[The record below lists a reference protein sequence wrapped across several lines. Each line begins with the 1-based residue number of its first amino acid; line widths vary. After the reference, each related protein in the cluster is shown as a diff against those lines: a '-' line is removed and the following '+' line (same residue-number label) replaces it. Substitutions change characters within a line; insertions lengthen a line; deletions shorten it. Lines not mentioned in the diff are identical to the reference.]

1 MEWAKD
7 PNLLISEKFAPLIFD
22 HMSPAQKKEKIGNI
36 DFQRNMIID
45 YGKNPDLLRK
55 KYESHSAIRFVVFLI
70 KNQFFRTRY
79 VSLFSNIFHIAGS
92 EKGEVVYVV
101 VAHATMIEWMG
112 KSLGHPIQKSEYCA
126 INILEDELWEDDQCR
141 IVHQRQF

>member
-22 HMSPAQKKEKIGNI
+22 HMSPAQKKEKIGDI

-55 KYESHSAIRFVVFLI
+55 KYESHSAIRFVLFLI
-70 KNQFFRTRY
+70 KNQFLGQGMFPC
-79 VSLFSNIFHIAGS
+79 L
-92 EKGEVVYVV
+92 
-101 VAHATMIEWMG
+101 ATFFTL
-112 KSLGHPIQKSEYCA
+112 LGVRRE
-126 INILEDELWEDDQCR
+126 R
-141 IVHQRQF
+141 